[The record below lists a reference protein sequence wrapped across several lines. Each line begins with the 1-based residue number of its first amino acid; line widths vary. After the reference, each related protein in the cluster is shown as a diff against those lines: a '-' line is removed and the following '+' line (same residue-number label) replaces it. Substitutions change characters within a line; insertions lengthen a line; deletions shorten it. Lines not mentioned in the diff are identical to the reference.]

1 MLLAYALLAGTVAL
15 EVVGALATR
24 YSDGFTRLMPTALTV
39 ASVLGAYYLFSLAL
53 LEGLDLGFAYA
64 VWAAAGVIAVT
75 LAGSLLLGDRL
86 TRAQSAGIGL
96 ATLGVVLLQLGAA

>member
-1 MLLAYALLAGTVAL
+1 MLIAYALLAGTVAL

-24 YSDGFTRLMPTALTV
+24 YSDGFTRLLPTALTV

-53 LEGLDLGFAYA
+53 LEGLQLGVAYA
-64 VWAAAGVIAVT
+64 VWAAAGVVAVT

-96 ATLGVVLLQLGAA
+96 ATLGVVLLQFGAV

>member
-1 MLLAYALLAGTVAL
+1 MLLAYALLARTVAL

-24 YSDGFTRLMPTALTV
+24 YSDGFTRLLPTALTV

-53 LEGLDLGFAYA
+53 LEGLDLGVAYA
-64 VWAAAGVIAVT
+64 VWAAAGVVAVT

>member
-24 YSDGFTRLMPTALTV
+24 YSDGFTRLPPTALTV
-39 ASVLGAYYLFSLAL
+39 ASALGAYYLFSLAL

-64 VWAAAGVIAVT
+64 VWAAAGVVAVT

-86 TRAQSAGIGL
+86 TRTQSAGIGL